1 MLLAVHHEH
10 LDPTLYATAATVIPV
25 FWLGLV
31 YQSNAYDLL
40 GKKKPKNVFA
50 PGSLLV
56 VTLAA
61 LFGEIHAFGALF
73 DTRLASSAR
82 SAVAWG
88 LYLPGA
94 FLFAL
99 PAWQMFV
106 RELKDT
112 VWSIVVSV
120 LIMGGLAYGAV
131 YVQMHT

>member
-1 MLLAVHHEH
+1 MHHEH

-31 YQSNAYDLL
+31 YQANAYDLL
-40 GKKKPKNVFA
+40 GKEKRKNVFA

-56 VTLAA
+56 VTLFA
-61 LFGEIHAFGALF
+61 LSGEIHAFGALF

-82 SAVAWG
+82 SSVALG

-99 PAWQMFV
+99 PAWQMLG
-106 RELKDT
+106 RELNDT
-112 VWSIVVSV
+112 VWSLVVSA
-120 LIMGGLAYGAV
+120 LIMAGLVYGV
-131 YVQMHT
+131 IYVQMHT

>member
-1 MLLAVHHEH
+1 VTVPHEH
-10 LDPTLYATAATVIPV
+10 IDPALYATAATVIPV

-31 YQSNAYDLL
+31 YQANAYDLL
-40 GKKKPKNVFA
+40 GKRKHTNVFA
-50 PGSLLV
+50 PASLVV

-61 LFGEIHAFGALF
+61 FFGEIHAFGALF

-82 SAVAWG
+82 GPVAWG

-99 PAWQMFV
+99 PAWQMLV
-106 RELKDT
+106 HEAKDT
-112 VWSIVVSV
+112 IWSLVVSI
-120 LIMGGLAYGAV
+120 LIVGALGYGAI